1 MGECTASALRMVSLC
16 YVCHEPTSETCQ
28 CECRAVVHAAC
39 LLKCVHKSGSP
50 TCSICKNAIANLR
63 ARTYRRL
70 SRFVGCFVATL
81 FIVIL
86 TSCLAAMLLVA
97 LAAEEQRTREFY
109 DLIVS
114 CAVMVLIST
123 IASSLLQKL
132 LRERDLV
139 EEHVEYKYV

>member
-1 MGECTASALRMVSLC
+1 
-16 YVCHEPTSETCQ
+16 
-28 CECRAVVHAAC
+28 
-39 LLKCVHKSGSP
+39 
-50 TCSICKNAIANLR
+50 
-63 ARTYRRL
+63 
-70 SRFVGCFVATL
+70 
-81 FIVIL
+81 
-86 TSCLAAMLLVA
+86 MLLVA

>member
-1 MGECTASALRMVSLC
+1 V
-16 YVCHEPTSETCQ
+16 Q
-28 CECRAVVHAAC
+28 
-39 LLKCVHKSGSP
+39 
-50 TCSICKNAIANLR
+50 
-63 ARTYRRL
+63 ARTCRRL

-81 FIVIL
+81 FVVIL
-86 TSCLAAMLLVA
+86 TSCLAAMILVA

-109 DLIVS
+109 DLIIS